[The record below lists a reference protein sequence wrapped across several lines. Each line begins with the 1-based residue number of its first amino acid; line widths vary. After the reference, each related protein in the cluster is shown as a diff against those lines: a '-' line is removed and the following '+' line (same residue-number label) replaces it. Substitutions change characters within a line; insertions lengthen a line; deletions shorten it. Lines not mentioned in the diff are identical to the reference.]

1 MCYDVMM
8 MCDDV
13 LQNVKNTHLNLLD
26 MRCVMAGKN
35 KQAPDG
41 TEDERGRQ
49 FNTPNLSENPTWRWS
64 ETAEGCVSSGK
75 NSRGRI

>member
-35 KQAPDG
+35 TQAPDG

-49 FNTPNLSENPTWRWS
+49 FNTPNLEL
-64 ETAEGCVSSGK
+64 
-75 NSRGRI
+75 

>member
-35 KQAPDG
+35 TQAPDG
-41 TEDERGRQ
+41 TKDERGRQ
-49 FNTPNLSENPTWRWS
+49 FNTPNLEL
-64 ETAEGCVSSGK
+64 
-75 NSRGRI
+75 